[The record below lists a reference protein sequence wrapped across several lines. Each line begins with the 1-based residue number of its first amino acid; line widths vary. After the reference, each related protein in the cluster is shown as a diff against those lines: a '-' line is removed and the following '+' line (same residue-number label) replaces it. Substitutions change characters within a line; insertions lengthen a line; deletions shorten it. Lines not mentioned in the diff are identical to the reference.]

1 MKTVIYLDELLLV
14 NFMAAAAMLLAAGL
28 LAGRQCTLPRLLAGA
43 AGAAAAS
50 LSLLAP
56 ALPEPAAVGWKL
68 ASCGAVVGLAYGF
81 PGRRSFARLWGWYL
95 LANLLLGGAVLLPG
109 AQSRNLSLYLPLSP
123 GLLLGCCGGVYL
135 GLQGLMYCCGRG
147 QPGTFAAVLELAEG
161 SCLPVQAFYDTGFS
175 VQEPLLG
182 QPVVLVR
189 YAAVRRRLA
198 APLQL
203 FMDRYFADASPLP
216 EPQWRLRLVPCRTD
230 PAHRQRL
237 HPAAAGSFQRHRPG
251 GRLGA
256 AAGHRHRPAA
266 GDGVGGQVLLADTHP
281 SSGTSC
287 HLPRSGGV
295 FAPKGGRLSV
305 RSTLPHRQKLP

>member
-81 PGRRSFARLWGWYL
+81 PGIRSFARLWGWYL

-175 VQEPLLG
+175 VQEPLSG

-216 EPQWRLRLVPCRTD
+216 EPQWRLRLLPCRTV
-230 PAHRQRL
+230 
-237 HPAAAGSFQRHRPG
+237 
-251 GRLGA
+251 
-256 AAGHRHRPAA
+256 AGHCLLPALPA
-266 GDGVGGQVLLADTHP
+266 RTLRTDSACTQPLLAAFSAADPEDGWELLLGTDT
-281 SSGTSC
+281 
-287 HLPRSGGV
+287 
-295 FAPKGGRLSV
+295 A
-305 RSTLPHRQKLP
+305 RQLGMV